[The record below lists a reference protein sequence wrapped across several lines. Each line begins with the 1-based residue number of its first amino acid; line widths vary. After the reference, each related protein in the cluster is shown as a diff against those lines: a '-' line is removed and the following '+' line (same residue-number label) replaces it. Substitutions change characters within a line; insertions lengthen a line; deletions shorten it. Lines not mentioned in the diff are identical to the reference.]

1 MFVILRNHE
10 SHISTLLFWYIL
22 CTCAHDIRLHTAR
35 TNEPKEL
42 SKLMR
47 TRILYFQVR
56 KLPQS
61 HCNDKREGQ
70 LFPWLH
76 KYILP
81 NLLLQE
87 LNTFCGVADHPK
99 QLMLLSLLG
108 LVSTLGL
115 LVPAMCNCTSCVQV
129 HELPLSHCGDDREC
143 TLFQWL
149 HICIMPILV
158 LKGWSTL
165 CIVAQLWLL
174 ILRSLL
180 GLLCTLS
187 SGTRNV

>member
-1 MFVILRNHE
+1 MGVILCNHE
-10 SHISTLLFWYIL
+10 SHIPTLVFWYIL
-22 CTCAHDIRLHTAR
+22 CTCAHDIRLRTAR
-35 TNEPKEL
+35 SNEPKEL
-42 SKLMR
+42 NKLMR
-47 TRILYFQVR
+47 TRILYFQMR

-76 KYILP
+76 IYILP
-81 NLLLQE
+81 NLLLQG
-87 LNTFCGVADHPK
+87 LNTFCGVADHPRE
-99 QLMLLSLLG
+99 LMLLSLPG

-115 LVPAMCNCTSCVQV
+115 LVPVMCNCTSCVQV
-129 HELPLSHCGDDREC
+129 HELPQDHCGDDREC

-149 HICIMPILV
+149 HIYIYIYIYITPILL
-158 LKGWSTL
+158 LKGLSTV
-165 CIVAQLWLL
+165 CIVDQLWLL

-187 SGTRNV
+187 